1 MVFLQALLI
10 GLTALILAPGY
21 SFYFD
26 VTPKLVILL
35 VGTAVLLAWSAVRYR
50 AAPRSFSMVILLT
63 LVSLAV
69 SSAASGHPALSV
81 FGTIWRRYGAL
92 PQAVLL
98 LFAWMVSAQT
108 AGRPDR
114 IRTILR
120 GIVVSG
126 VLGAAYGICQ
136 YAGWDPLLSPARY
149 HIGEGIWTIV
159 RPPGTMGYVS
169 YFANWLLITVFL
181 SLTLASLEE
190 SRWWRRFAYF
200 GAALSLTAMALTGT
214 RAALA
219 GLAAGAV
226 VAVYLRGGFRMSRR
240 VVVVAAFL
248 VIAATVFWFSPAGWN
263 LRSRARWFAEDPWG
277 GARPLLWQDS
287 LRMAFRHPIL
297 GFGPE
302 TFQGSFPQYEST
314 ALARAYPDFTH
325 ESPHNMFLDSLI
337 AQGVPGLACLAL
349 LCLLGLRRSNPWL
362 TAAVAAAIVCQQF
375 TVFNLPAALL
385 FYTAIALAAAMTC
398 PESVPRRIGL
408 PGIALIAA
416 AVCLVWLAVRFGAAD
431 RQLAL
436 TRQALDAQEL
446 SIASEHYAA
455 YQRLQPGETSADLW
469 YSRAL
474 LDAAR
479 RTANPAVR
487 IRALMLSGAA
497 ALRSTKTAEDPFNAW
512 YNLAILWA
520 GQDNLAATENAL
532 DAAIS
537 AHRHWFKPHWTLAQ
551 LLRAESRYD
560 EAEREAALA
569 VYLDGDKHSEVLQTL
584 KVIRARDVNPP
595 TSGLQK

>member
-35 VGTAVLLAWSAVRYR
+35 AGTAVLLAWSAVRYR

-69 SSAASGHPALSV
+69 SSAASDHPALSV

-98 LFAWMVSAQT
+98 LFAWMVAAQT
-108 AGRPDR
+108 SGRLDR
-114 IRTILR
+114 VRTILR

-126 VLGAAYGICQ
+126 VLGATYGICQ

-169 YFANWLLITVFL
+169 YFASWLLITVFL

-226 VAVYLRGGFRMSRR
+226 VALYLRGGFRMSRR
-240 VVVVAAFL
+240 VVALAAVL
-248 VIAATVFWFSPAGWN
+248 VIAAAVFWFSPAGWN

-287 LRMAFRHPIL
+287 LRMAFRHPVL

-362 TAAVAAAIVCQQF
+362 TAAVAGPLCASSSRFSIC
-375 TVFNLPAALL
+375 
-385 FYTAIALAAAMTC
+385 
-398 PESVPRRIGL
+398 RRHCCST
-408 PGIALIAA
+408 P
-416 AVCLVWLAVRFGAAD
+416 
-431 RQLAL
+431 
-436 TRQALDAQEL
+436 
-446 SIASEHYAA
+446 
-455 YQRLQPGETSADLW
+455 P
-469 YSRAL
+469 SRW
-474 LDAAR
+474 R
-479 RTANPAVR
+479 RR
-487 IRALMLSGAA
+487 
-497 ALRSTKTAEDPFNAW
+497 
-512 YNLAILWA
+512 
-520 GQDNLAATENAL
+520 
-532 DAAIS
+532 
-537 AHRHWFKPHWTLAQ
+537 
-551 LLRAESRYD
+551 
-560 EAEREAALA
+560 
-569 VYLDGDKHSEVLQTL
+569 
-584 KVIRARDVNPP
+584 
-595 TSGLQK
+595 